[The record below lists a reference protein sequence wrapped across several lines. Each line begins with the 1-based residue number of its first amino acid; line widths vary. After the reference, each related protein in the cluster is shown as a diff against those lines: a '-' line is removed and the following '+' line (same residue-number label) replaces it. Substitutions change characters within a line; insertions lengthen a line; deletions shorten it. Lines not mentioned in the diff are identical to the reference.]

1 MKTFTLSITKTVI
14 VSIEAETEDEA
25 IEYALCNEADDGA
38 SFWSYAEPVV
48 KIEDI
53 ED

>member
-1 MKTFTLSITKTVI
+1 MKTFTLSLTKTVI

-25 IEYALCNEADDGA
+25 IEYALCNEADDRD
-38 SFWSYAEPVV
+38 FWSYAEPVV
-48 KIEDI
+48 TVEDI

>member
-1 MKTFTLSITKTVI
+1 MKTYTLSLTKTVV

-25 IEYALCNEADDGA
+25 IEYALCNEADDRD
-38 SFWSYAEPVV
+38 FWSCAEPVV
-48 KIEDI
+48 NIEDI